1 MVVKNITKDEI
12 SIIVGNSHPNIG
24 NEIAKYLNINT
35 LDTLITTF
43 SDGEIR
49 VQLNESIRGK
59 DVFIIQSMVKPIN
72 KSIMELLLIIDAVKR
87 ASAGRITAVIPY
99 YAYARQDRK
108 DRPRVPIS
116 SKVIANL
123 LTISGADR
131 ILTMDLHVG
140 QIEGYFDIPVDH
152 LIARKSLYNYF
163 AEKNFDGDVVVVSP
177 DAGGVE
183 RARAFAQLL
192 KKPIAIIDKRRLK
205 PNQAEV
211 MNIIG
216 NIKDKNVIIVD
227 DLIDTAGTLTK
238 AAVSLLKK
246 GAKSVYA
253 TATHPVF
260 SGEAIEKI
268 ENSPIKEVVITNTI
282 PLSAKAKKTNNIK
295 IVSVAPVFGEAIK
308 IIHGM
313 GSMNKLFE

>member
-1 MVVKNITKDEI
+1 MVIKNITKDEI
-12 SIIVGNSHPNIG
+12 SIIIGNSHKVVG
-24 NEIAKYLNINT
+24 QEIADCLGIKP
-35 LDTLITTF
+35 LDTLISTF

-59 DVFIIQSMVKPIN
+59 DVFIIQSMVKDIN
-72 KSIMELLLIIDAVKR
+72 KNILELLLLIDAVKR

-123 LTISGADR
+123 LTVAGSDR

-140 QIEGYFDIPVDH
+140 QIQGYFDIPVDH
-152 LIARKSLYNYF
+152 LIARKSLFNYF
-163 AEKNFDGDVVVVSP
+163 NNCNFKDDVVVVSP

-183 RARAFAQLL
+183 RARAFAKLL
-192 KKPIAIIDKRRLK
+192 KKPIAIIDKRRNK

-211 MNIIG
+211 MNVIG

-246 GAKSVYA
+246 GAKNVYA
-253 TATHPVF
+253 TATHAVF
-260 SGEAIEKI
+260 SGDAVSKI
-268 ENSPIKEVVITNTI
+268 IDSPIKEVVITNTI
-282 PLSAKAKKTNNIK
+282 PLSQEAEKSDKIK
-295 IVSVAPVFGEAIK
+295 VVSVAPVFSQAIK
-308 IIHGM
+308 IIHGF